1 MLGHGPVGTWALGQ
15 LPSADAVAL
24 GATLSLDLTL
34 VPGVASGGVA
44 GDAIASGALLD
55 LTLSLTA
62 GVATGV
68 GQVTIMGGRRRLVEP
83 DRDAVVRGAHF
94 NITLSLLPGRV
105 IGDRRQ
111 ITVVAGGDMLP
122 IVDLKIVGGAA
133 EGDASNYD
141 NDFILLLAA

>member
-1 MLGHGPVGTWALGQ
+1 MLGHGPLGAWALGQ

-34 VPGVASGGVA
+34 DAGVATGGQA

-62 GVATGV
+62 GVATGI
-68 GQVTIMGGRRRLVEP
+68 GQVTIMGGRPFRESE
-83 DRDAVVRGAHF
+83 RDAVARGAHF
-94 NITLSLLPGRV
+94 KITLSLVPGRV
-105 IGDRRQ
+105 IGDRRR
-111 ITVVAGGDMLP
+111 IAAVVGGDMLP
-122 IVDLKIVGGAA
+122 LVELRIVGGAA

-141 NDFILLLAA
+141 NDFIVLLAA

>member
-1 MLGHGPVGTWALGQ
+1 MLGHGPLGAWALGQ

-24 GATLSLDLTL
+24 GATLTLDLTL
-34 VPGVASGGVA
+34 DAGAATGGVA

-62 GVATGV
+62 GVATGA
-68 GQVTIMGGRRRLVEP
+68 GELPIIIGWRPLREQ
-83 DRDAVVRGAHF
+83 RDAIARGHHF
-94 NITLSLLPGRV
+94 KIALSLVSGRV

-111 ITVVAGGDMLP
+111 TTAVTGGVAVLP
-122 IVDLKIVGGAA
+122 LEFRLVGGTAR
-133 EGDASNYD
+133 GDTSSYD